1 MVSLH
6 KQEKGAVLVLVA
18 VCLTMCMLMLSL
30 ALDFGLVVLTKSE
43 LQSAADSAA
52 LAAAAQLMDEDL
64 IYGFADQE
72 DDIIVARDFAEQF
85 AGLNNAGNV
94 SLLIDRNDANYISGG
109 IVVGYIND
117 PFDCNSPFETSSV
130 SNYNSVQVEVCLTE
144 NLNGPLELFFGGVTG
159 MHTIETAAQT
169 TATLEDRIVGFSV
182 AEDAHL
188 NILPFSVDVNEWDA
202 VFSVAYNPSETI
214 EDRFG
219 ITLASISFNLIPSLV
234 STFVVSTPRT
244 LKIFPN
250 DLDAP
255 GNFGTID
262 IGSDNNSTCEL
273 LDDIRHGPSYEDIE
287 LIGGL
292 TLTDDNGDG
301 IFTKWFN
308 GNTGVSSVLRV
319 AIEDIIGEPR
329 ILSLHRQVLYTG
341 NNAEFEVCRYVA
353 VKVVDLKMTGALTER
368 YIEVEPIQF
377 IAREAIVD
385 PAMEH
390 SGFVYALSI
399 TR

>member
-1 MVSLH
+1 MVSSH

-64 IYGFADQE
+64 INGFADQY

-85 AGLNNAGNV
+85 AGLNNAANV
-94 SLLIDRNDANYISGG
+94 SLLIDRNDANDISGG
-109 IVVGYIND
+109 IVVGYIDD
-117 PFDCNSPFETSSV
+117 PFDSNSPFETSSV
-130 SNYNSVQVEVCLTE
+130 SNYNSVQVEVRLTE

-182 AEDAHL
+182 AQGGNL

-202 VFSVAYNPSETI
+202 VFSVAYNPSKII

-219 ITLASISFNLIPSLV
+219 FTLASISFNLIPSLV
-234 STFVVSTPRT
+234 STFVVSSPRT

-250 DLDAP
+250 DPDAP

-262 IGSDNNSTCEL
+262 IGSDNNSTSEL
-273 LDDIRHGPSYEDIE
+273 LDDIRYGPSYEDIE

-319 AIEDIIGEPR
+319 AIEDIIGESR
-329 ILSLHRQVLYTG
+329 ILSLHKQVINTG
-341 NNAEFEVCRYVA
+341 DNSQFEVCRYVA
-353 VKVVDLKMTGALTER
+353 VKVVDVKMTAALTDR

-377 IAREAIVD
+377 IAREAVVD
-385 PAMEH
+385 PKMEH